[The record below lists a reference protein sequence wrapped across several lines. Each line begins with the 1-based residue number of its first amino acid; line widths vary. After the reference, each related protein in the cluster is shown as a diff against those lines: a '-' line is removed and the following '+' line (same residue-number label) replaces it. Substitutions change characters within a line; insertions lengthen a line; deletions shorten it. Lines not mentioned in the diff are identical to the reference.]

1 MPRRKKVLLRRDIGV
16 DDRFGSLLIQ
26 KLINVVM
33 ERGKKSVARSIVY
46 EAFDCI
52 ALKVSGDDK
61 KAFMLFEK
69 AMENIKPYVEVR
81 SRRVGGGVYQI
92 PTEVRAG
99 RQMSLS
105 LRWLIDSAASRS
117 DKTMG
122 KRLASEL
129 LDAADGHGNAVKKKT
144 DVHRMAEAN
153 RAFSHYA
160 W

>member
-1 MPRRKKVLLRRDIGV
+1 MPRRKAVLIKRDIGV
-16 DDRFGSLLIQ
+16 DPRFGSLLVQ
-26 KLINVVM
+26 KFVNIVM

-46 EAFDCI
+46 EMFDVL
-52 ALKVSGDDK
+52 AQKLGDDR
-61 KAFMLFEK
+61 KAFALFEK
-69 AMENIKPYVEVR
+69 SMEQIKPYVEVK
-81 SRRVGGGVYQI
+81 SRRVGGGVYQV
-92 PTEVRAG
+92 PTEVRPE

-105 LRWLIDSAASRS
+105 LRWLIDAAASRS

-122 KRLASEL
+122 KRLAAEI
-129 LDAADGHGNAVKKKT
+129 LDAADGHGNAVKKKA